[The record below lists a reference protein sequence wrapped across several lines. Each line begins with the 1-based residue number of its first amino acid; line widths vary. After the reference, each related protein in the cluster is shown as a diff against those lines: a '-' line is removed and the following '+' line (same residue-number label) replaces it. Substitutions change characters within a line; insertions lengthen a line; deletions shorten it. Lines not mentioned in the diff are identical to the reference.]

1 MNKKDQKPTFNNNKS
16 SSNQSNISQVNSQ
29 QKKGIAKDSKLHENK
44 PHDSKSQDNKPQLDH
59 NWQDDALD
67 ISLGYDEATLA
78 IRAGYHRT
86 DEGEHSEA
94 IFATSSYVYQNAK
107 DAADHFNG
115 NKKGNVYSRHT
126 NPTVRAFE
134 RRLALLEGGE
144 RCVATASGM
153 GAILAMCLAYLKAGD
168 HLLCAKQLF
177 GSSVALFDT
186 YFASFG
192 VAVSYVDCFDN
203 NAWQNAIQDNTKILY
218 CESPSNPLAQI
229 ADIGFLANLA
239 KSNGAL
245 LIVDNCFATP
255 AIQKPLALGADI
267 VIHSASKYIDGQ
279 GRVLGGALV
288 GSDALMEKA
297 FGVVRTG
304 GISLSPFNAWV
315 LLKGLETLSLRM
327 RVHCDNANQVA
338 KFLSNHHQVKAVHF
352 SGLSDHPS
360 HELAKR
366 QHNGDNAFGAIVGFE
381 VADQQAAWHI
391 IDSTKMISITNNLG
405 DAKTT
410 ITHPA
415 TTTHFR
421 MSETARQ
428 EAGVSDGLIR
438 LSVGLESV
446 ADILADLARGLDT
459 LGD

>member
-1 MNKKDQKPTFNNNKS
+1 MT
-16 SSNQSNISQVNSQ
+16 
-29 QKKGIAKDSKLHENK
+29 
-44 PHDSKSQDNKPQLDH
+44 QLDP
-59 NWQDDALD
+59 NWQSDALD
-67 ISLGYDEATLA
+67 PSLGFFEQTLA
-78 IRAGYHRT
+78 VRGGYHRT

-94 IFATSSYVYQNAK
+94 IFTTSSYVYRSAA

-134 RRLALLEGGE
+134 RRLALLENGE
-144 RCVATASGM
+144 CCVATASGM
-153 GAILAMCLAYLKAGD
+153 GAILTMCLAYLKAGD

-186 YFASFG
+186 YFKAFG
-192 VAVSYVDCFDN
+192 VEVSYVDCFDN
-203 NAWQNAIQDNTKILY
+203 DAWTQAIKPNTRVLY

-229 ADIGFLANLA
+229 ADLTFLSKLA
-239 KSNGAL
+239 HDNDAL

-255 AIQKPLALGADI
+255 AIQKPLELGADV

-288 GSDALMEKA
+288 GSDELMEKA

-327 RVHCDNANQVA
+327 KAHCENANQVA
-338 KFLSNHHQVKAVHF
+338 KFLANHPKVTKVHF
-352 SGLSDHPS
+352 SGLPSHPS
-360 HELAKR
+360 HQIAKR
-366 QHNGDNAFGAIVGFE
+366 QHTALDVTGGAFGAIIGFE
-381 VADQQAAWHI
+381 VADQAAAWQV
-391 IDSTKMISITNNLG
+391 IDSTKVISITNNLG
-405 DAKTT
+405 DAKST

-421 MSETARQ
+421 MTPEQRI
-428 EAGVSDGLIR
+428 EAGVTDGLIR
-438 LSVGLESV
+438 LSVGLED
-446 ADILADLARGLDT
+446 ARDIINDLARGLDA
-459 LGD
+459 LLA

>member
-1 MNKKDQKPTFNNNKS
+1 M
-16 SSNQSNISQVNSQ
+16 SNSTISIHSTAGTNSV
-29 QKKGIAKDSKLHENK
+29 
-44 PHDSKSQDNKPQLDH
+44 LDP
-59 NWQDDALD
+59 NWQTDALD
-67 ISLGYDEATLA
+67 PSLGFLMQTLA
-78 IRAGYHRT
+78 VRGGYHRT

-94 IFATSSYVYQNAK
+94 IFATSSYVYQSAQ

-134 RRLALLEGGE
+134 RRLALLENGE

-153 GAILAMCLAYLKAGD
+153 GAILTMCLAYLKAGD

-186 YFASFG
+186 YFKAFG
-192 VAVSYVDCFDN
+192 VEISYVDCFDN
-203 NAWQNAIQDNTKILY
+203 TAWQNAIQPNTRVLY

-229 ADIGFLANLA
+229 ADLRFLADLA
-239 KSNGAL
+239 HGCGAL

-255 AIQKPLALGADI
+255 AIQKPLDLGADV

-288 GSDALMEKA
+288 GCDELMEKA
-297 FGVVRTG
+297 FTVIRTG

-327 RVHCDNANQVA
+327 KVHCQNANLVA
-338 KFLSNHHQVKAVHF
+338 EFLVNHPKVKKVHF
-352 SGLSDHPS
+352 SGLPSHDS

-366 QHNGDNAFGAIVGFE
+366 QHTALKNVGGGSITGAFGAIIGFE
-381 VADQQAAWHI
+381 VANQAAAWHV
-391 IDSTKMISITNNLG
+391 IDSTQMISITNNLG

-421 MSETARQ
+421 MTAEQRIA
-428 EAGVSDGLIR
+428 AGVHDGLIR
-438 LSVGLESV
+438 LSVGLEEVS
-446 ADILADLARGLDT
+446 DIIDDLKRGLDS
-459 LGD
+459 LSPCNCN

>member
-1 MNKKDQKPTFNNNKS
+1 MT
-16 SSNQSNISQVNSQ
+16 
-29 QKKGIAKDSKLHENK
+29 
-44 PHDSKSQDNKPQLDH
+44 QLDP
-59 NWQDDALD
+59 NWQSDALD
-67 ISLGYDEATLA
+67 PSLGFFEQTLA
-78 IRAGYHRT
+78 VRGGYHRT

-94 IFATSSYVYQNAK
+94 IFTTSSYVYRSAA

-134 RRLALLEGGE
+134 RRLALLENGE

-153 GAILAMCLAYLKAGD
+153 GAILTMCLAYLKAGD

-186 YFASFG
+186 YFKAFG
-192 VAVSYVDCFDN
+192 VDVSYVDCFDN
-203 NAWQNAIQDNTKILY
+203 DAWTQAIKPNTRVLY

-229 ADIGFLANLA
+229 ADLAFLSKLA
-239 KSNGAL
+239 HDNDAL

-255 AIQKPLALGADI
+255 AIQKPLELGADV

-288 GSDALMEKA
+288 GSDELMEKA

-327 RVHCDNANQVA
+327 KAHCENANQVA
-338 KFLSNHHQVKAVHF
+338 KFLANHPKVTKVHF
-352 SGLSDHPS
+352 SGLPGHPS
-360 HELAKR
+360 HEVAKR
-366 QHNGDNAFGAIVGFE
+366 QHTALDVAGGAFGAIIGFE
-381 VADQQAAWHI
+381 VADQAAAWQV
-391 IDSTKMISITNNLG
+391 IDSTKVISITNNLG
-405 DAKTT
+405 DAKST

-421 MSETARQ
+421 MTPEQRI
-428 EAGVSDGLIR
+428 EAGVTDGLIR
-438 LSVGLESV
+438 LSVGLED
-446 ADILADLARGLDT
+446 ARDIINDLARGLDA
-459 LGD
+459 L

>member
-1 MNKKDQKPTFNNNKS
+1 MNLGECVT
-16 SSNQSNISQVNSQ
+16 
-29 QKKGIAKDSKLHENK
+29 
-44 PHDSKSQDNKPQLDH
+44 QLDP
-59 NWQDDALD
+59 NWQSDALD
-67 ISLGYDEATLA
+67 PSLGFLEETLA
-78 IRAGYHRT
+78 IRGGYHRT

-94 IFATSSYVYQNAK
+94 IFATSSYVYKSAQ

-153 GAILAMCLAYLKAGD
+153 GAILTMCLAYLKAGD

-186 YFASFG
+186 YFQAFG
-192 VAVSYVDCFDN
+192 VSVDYVDCFDN
-203 NAWQNAIQDNTKILY
+203 DAWQAAIRPNTKVLY

-229 ADIGFLANLA
+229 ADLRFLADLA
-239 KSNGAL
+239 HGNNAL

-255 AIQKPLALGADI
+255 AIQKPLELGADV

-279 GRVLGGALV
+279 GRVLGGALI
-288 GSDALMEKA
+288 GSDELMEKA

-304 GISLSPFNAWV
+304 GVSLSPFNAWV
-315 LLKGLETLSLRM
+315 LLKGLETLSIRM
-327 RVHCDNANQVA
+327 KVHCDNANQVA
-338 KFLSNHHQVKAVHF
+338 RFLSNHPNVKKVHF
-352 SGLSDHPS
+352 SGLPEHPS
-360 HELAKR
+360 HKLAKH
-366 QHNGDNAFGAIVGFE
+366 QHNHLAVDGGAFGAIIGFE
-381 VADQQAAWHI
+381 VADKTSAWHV

-405 DAKTT
+405 DAKST

-421 MSETARQ
+421 MTPEQRLQ
-428 EAGVSDGLIR
+428 AGVTDGLIR
-438 LSVGLESV
+438 LSVGLENV
-446 ADILADLARGLDT
+446 HDIIVDLQRGLDS
-459 LGD
+459 L

>member
-1 MNKKDQKPTFNNNKS
+1 MT
-16 SSNQSNISQVNSQ
+16 
-29 QKKGIAKDSKLHENK
+29 
-44 PHDSKSQDNKPQLDH
+44 QLDP
-59 NWQDDALD
+59 NWQSDALD
-67 ISLGYDEATLA
+67 PSLGFFEQTLA
-78 IRAGYHRT
+78 VRGGYHRT

-94 IFATSSYVYQNAK
+94 IFTTSSYVYRSAA

-134 RRLALLEGGE
+134 RRLALLENGE

-153 GAILAMCLAYLKAGD
+153 GAILTMCLAYLKAGD

-186 YFASFG
+186 YFKAFG
-192 VAVSYVDCFDN
+192 VDVSYVDCFDN
-203 NAWQNAIQDNTKILY
+203 DAWTQAIKPNTRVLY

-229 ADIGFLANLA
+229 ADLTFLSKLA
-239 KSNGAL
+239 HDNDAL

-255 AIQKPLALGADI
+255 AIQKPLELGADV

-288 GSDALMEKA
+288 GSDELMEKA

-327 RVHCDNANQVA
+327 KAHCENANQVA
-338 KFLSNHHQVKAVHF
+338 KFLANHPKVTKVHF
-352 SGLSDHPS
+352 SGLPSHPS
-360 HELAKR
+360 HQIAKR
-366 QHNGDNAFGAIVGFE
+366 QHTALDVTGGAFGAIIGFE
-381 VADQQAAWHI
+381 VADQAAAWQV
-391 IDSTKMISITNNLG
+391 IDSTKVISITNNLG
-405 DAKTT
+405 DAKST

-421 MSETARQ
+421 MTPEQRI
-428 EAGVSDGLIR
+428 EAGVTDGLIR
-438 LSVGLESV
+438 LSVGLED
-446 ADILADLARGLDT
+446 ARDIINDLARGLDA
-459 LGD
+459 L

>member
-1 MNKKDQKPTFNNNKS
+1 MT
-16 SSNQSNISQVNSQ
+16 
-29 QKKGIAKDSKLHENK
+29 
-44 PHDSKSQDNKPQLDH
+44 QLDP
-59 NWQDDALD
+59 NWQSDALD
-67 ISLGYDEATLA
+67 PSLGFFEQTLA
-78 IRAGYHRT
+78 VRGGYHRT

-94 IFATSSYVYQNAK
+94 IFTTSSYVYRSAA

-134 RRLALLEGGE
+134 RRLALLENGE

-153 GAILAMCLAYLKAGD
+153 GAILTMCLAYLKAGD

-186 YFASFG
+186 YFKAFG
-192 VAVSYVDCFDN
+192 VEVSYVDCFDN
-203 NAWQNAIQDNTKILY
+203 DAWTQAIKPNTRVLY

-229 ADIGFLANLA
+229 ADLTFLSKLA
-239 KSNGAL
+239 HDNDAL

-255 AIQKPLALGADI
+255 AIQKPLELGADV

-288 GSDALMEKA
+288 GSDELMEKA

-327 RVHCDNANQVA
+327 KAHCENANQVA
-338 KFLSNHHQVKAVHF
+338 EFLANHPKVTKVHF
-352 SGLSDHPS
+352 SGLPSHPS
-360 HELAKR
+360 HQIAKR
-366 QHNGDNAFGAIVGFE
+366 QHTALDVAGGAFGAIIGFE
-381 VADQQAAWHI
+381 VADQVAAWQV
-391 IDSTKMISITNNLG
+391 IDSTKVISITNNLG
-405 DAKTT
+405 DAKST

-421 MSETARQ
+421 MTPEQRI
-428 EAGVSDGLIR
+428 EAGVTDGLIR
-438 LSVGLESV
+438 LSVGLED
-446 ADILADLARGLDT
+446 ARDIINDLARGLDA
-459 LGD
+459 L

>member
-1 MNKKDQKPTFNNNKS
+1 MTT
-16 SSNQSNISQVNSQ
+16 
-29 QKKGIAKDSKLHENK
+29 
-44 PHDSKSQDNKPQLDH
+44 LDP
-59 NWQDDALD
+59 NWQSDALD
-67 ISLGYDEATLA
+67 PTLGFLEQTLA
-78 IRAGYHRT
+78 VRGGYHRT
-86 DEGEHSEA
+86 DEGEHNEA
-94 IFATSSYVYQNAK
+94 IFATSSYVYASAA

-153 GAILAMCLAYLKAGD
+153 GAILTMCLAYLKAGD

-186 YFASFG
+186 YFQAFG
-192 VAVSYVDCFDN
+192 VEVSYVDCFDN
-203 NAWQNAIQDNTKILY
+203 DAWAQAVRPNTKVLY

-229 ADIGFLANLA
+229 ADLRYLADLA
-239 KSNGAL
+239 HQNDAL

-255 AIQKPLALGADI
+255 AIQKPLQLGADV

-327 RVHCDNANQVA
+327 RAHCENANKVA
-338 KFLSNHHQVKAVHF
+338 DFLNNHPKVSKVHF
-352 SGLSDHPS
+352 SGLPSHPS
-360 HELAKR
+360 HEVAKR
-366 QHNGDNAFGAIVGFE
+366 QHTALTVSGGAFGAIIGFE
-381 VADQQAAWHI
+381 VANKEAAWQV
-391 IDSTKMISITNNLG
+391 IDSTQMISITNNLG

-421 MSETARQ
+421 MTPEARL

-438 LSVGLESV
+438 LSVGLEAV
-446 ADILADLARGLDT
+446 EDIIADLSRGLDA
-459 LGD
+459 L

>member
-1 MNKKDQKPTFNNNKS
+1 MT
-16 SSNQSNISQVNSQ
+16 
-29 QKKGIAKDSKLHENK
+29 KLD
-44 PHDSKSQDNKPQLDH
+44 P
-59 NWQDDALD
+59 NWQSDALD
-67 ISLGYDEATLA
+67 PSLGFFEQTLA
-78 IRAGYHRT
+78 VRGGYHRT

-94 IFATSSYVYQNAK
+94 IFTTSSYVYQSAA

-134 RRLALLEGGE
+134 RRLALLENGE

-153 GAILAMCLAYLKAGD
+153 GAILTMCLAYLKAGD

-186 YFASFG
+186 YFQAFG
-192 VAVSYVDCFDN
+192 VEVSYVDCFDN
-203 NAWQNAIQDNTKILY
+203 DAWMQAIQPNTRVLY

-229 ADIGFLANLA
+229 ADLGFLGKLA
-239 KSNGAL
+239 HDNEAL

-255 AIQKPLALGADI
+255 AIQKPLDLGADV

-288 GSDALMEKA
+288 GSEALMEKA

-327 RVHCDNANQVA
+327 KAHCENANQVA
-338 KFLSNHHQVKAVHF
+338 EFLANHPKVKQVHF
-352 SGLSDHPS
+352 SGLPTHPS
-360 HELAKR
+360 HEIAKCQHAALAV
-366 QHNGDNAFGAIVGFE
+366 QGGVIQGAFGAIMGFE
-381 VADQQAAWHI
+381 VADQAAAWQV
-391 IDSTKMISITNNLG
+391 IDGTKLISITNNLG
-405 DAKTT
+405 DAKST

-421 MSETARQ
+421 MTPEQRSQ
-428 EAGVSDGLIR
+428 AGVNDGLIR
-438 LSVGLESV
+438 LSVGLED
-446 ADILADLARGLDT
+446 ARDIIHDLARGLDA
-459 LGD
+459 L

>member
-1 MNKKDQKPTFNNNKS
+1 MT
-16 SSNQSNISQVNSQ
+16 I
-29 QKKGIAKDSKLHENK
+29 
-44 PHDSKSQDNKPQLDH
+44 LDD
-59 NWQDDALD
+59 NWQSDALD
-67 ISLGYDEATLA
+67 PSLGFFEQTLA
-78 IRAGYHRT
+78 VRGGYHRT

-94 IFATSSYVYQNAK
+94 IFATSSYVYASAK

-134 RRLALLEGGE
+134 RRLALLENGE

-153 GAILAMCLAYLKAGD
+153 GAILTMCLAYLQAGD

-186 YFASFG
+186 YFKGFG
-192 VAVSYVDCFDN
+192 VEVSYVDCFDTD
-203 NAWQNAIQDNTKILY
+203 AWKGAIQPNTKVCYL
-218 CESPSNPLAQI
+218 ESPSNPLAQI
-229 ADIGFLANLA
+229 ADITKIA
-239 KSNGAL
+239 KIAHENGAL
-245 LIVDNCFATP
+245 LIVDNCFGTP
-255 AIQKPLALGADI
+255 VIQKPLELGADI

-288 GSDALMEKA
+288 GSETLMEKA

-315 LLKGLETLSLRM
+315 LLKGLETLSIRM
-327 RVHCDNANQVA
+327 KTHCENANRVAEFLNQHPKVA
-338 KFLSNHHQVKAVHF
+338 KVHF
-352 SGLSDHPS
+352 SGLSNHPS
-360 HELAKR
+360 HEVAKR
-366 QHNGDNAFGAIVGFE
+366 QHTALSGVGGGEIQGAFGAIIGFE
-381 VADQQAAWHI
+381 VAGQHEAWHI
-391 IDSTKMISITNNLG
+391 IDSTRMISITNNLG

-421 MSETARQ
+421 MTPEQRL
-428 EAGVSDGLIR
+428 EAGVNDGLIR
-438 LSVGLESV
+438 LSIGLESV
-446 ADILADLARGLDT
+446 EDIIKDLARGLDS
-459 LGD
+459 L